1 MGIEPTSETWEVH
14 NGLLA
19 NPIALVTLKASAPAS

>member
-19 NPIALVTLKASAPAS
+19 IVTLKASAPAS